1 MYKLH
6 IKDKSLELREDD
18 KLVFISSNR
27 DNSILNEIAI
37 ITEIILKHKNEK
49 YISILGLSLIFLL
62 NLYYS
67 FNIIP
72 LYS

>member
-27 DNSILNEIAI
+27 DNSILNEIAL

-49 YISILGLSLIFLL
+49 YIKI
-62 NLYYS
+62 YD
-67 FNIIP
+67 
-72 LYS
+72 